1 MSGFTPMI
9 EQYRSIKKEYA
20 VCILFFRLG
29 DFYEMFFEDAEIAS
43 RALEIVLT
51 GRDGGREEKIP
62 MCGVPYHAA
71 NNYIGKLLEKGYRVA
86 ICDQVEDP
94 KQAKG
99 IVKREVTR
107 VVTPGTALEEAWL
120 KDDNNYLVAVVI
132 GDSQAALAYVDIST
146 AEFGTCQ
153 FTGTD
158 YTGQLRDE
166 LTRLKPSECLVS
178 QWSGDSLLL
187 TGDELKNML
196 ITELAPEFFTKE
208 QAREQLERHFG
219 RSIIAASGLNDMPEA
234 LQAAGAILGF
244 IEKTQKTSMNHLKY
258 IRTYEVNDYMN
269 IDRASRRNL
278 ELTASMRDGQTAGSL
293 LGVIDRTRTGMGRRQ
308 LRSWLDRPLLD
319 CRRINERLDAVEELL
334 KKRLMRENLQDLL
347 ASIRDLERIAA
358 RVGAGIVN
366 PRETLAL
373 KACLES
379 VPALRNVGTGVESP
393 LLMALFNLDQ
403 MPDLLAILDQ
413 SIDDNA
419 PISTKDG
426 GIIKEGYDEMVDELR
441 KIAFAGDKWLID
453 YEAQE
458 KERTGIKS
466 LKVGYNKVFGYYIEI
481 TKSNLQQAPQEYVRK
496 QTLVNAERFITEEL
510 KKFEN
515 EVLGAKEKLYSLEQ
529 SIFDEIR
536 RKLQGYIEPIQT
548 LGMQIAQLDV
558 VACLA
563 ETAFL
568 KDYHRPEVMPSGP
581 ISIKGGRHPVV
592 ESALGELRFVPNDTH
607 LDPEGERLG
616 IITGPNMGGKSTY
629 LRQVALI
636 AVLAQMG
643 SFVPADEARIGLVD
657 RLFTRVGAS
666 DDLAAGQSTFM
677 VEMSETANI
686 IRNLSPRS
694 LVLLDEIG
702 RGTSTFDGM
711 SIARAIAEYL
721 SNVDKAR
728 ILFATHYHEL
738 TDLAD
743 KFRAAFNLCVSVK
756 ESGEEVVFLKK
767 VMPGRA
773 DKSYGIHVAR
783 LAGLPNVITDRA
795 EQILNHLE
803 ETREQDQHNRE
814 IMQQSLFEETNH
826 PIIEALGD
834 IDINNMTPVEALTL
848 LQEWK
853 KSISQPKGGLRLVRG

>member
-20 VCILFFRLG
+20 DCILFFRLG
-29 DFYEMFFEDAEIAS
+29 DFYEMFFEDAEVAS
-43 RALEIVLT
+43 RALDIVLT
-51 GRDGGREEKIP
+51 GRDGGKTEKIP

-94 KQAKG
+94 RLAKG

-132 GDSQAALAYVDIST
+132 GEAQAALACVDIST
-146 AEFGTCQ
+146 AEFSTCQ
-153 FTGTD
+153 FAGAD
-158 YTGQLRDE
+158 FVAQLCDE
-166 LTRLKPSECLVS
+166 LTRIKPAECLVS

-187 TGDELKNML
+187 TGEELKNML
-196 ITELAPEFFTKE
+196 VTELPPEVFSKE
-208 QAREQLERHFG
+208 QAREKLERHFG
-219 RSIIAASGLNDMPEA
+219 RDAIAASGLKDMTEA

-244 IEKTQKTSMNHLKY
+244 IEKTHKTSMNHLKY

-278 ELTASMRDGQTAGSL
+278 ELTTSMRDGQTAGSL

-308 LRSWLDRPLLD
+308 LRSWLERPLLD
-319 CRRINERLDAVEELL
+319 CRRINERMDAVEELL
-334 KKRLMRENLQDLL
+334 SKRLLRENLQDML
-347 ASIRDLERIAA
+347 ATIRDLERIAA

-379 VPALRNVGTGVESP
+379 IPTIRNIGADSESP

-403 MPDLLAILDQ
+403 LPDLLEILDQ
-413 SIDDNA
+413 AIDENA

-426 GIIKEGYDEMVDELR
+426 GIIKEGYDETVDELR
-441 KIAFAGDKWLID
+441 TIAFAGDKWLLD

-458 KERTGIKS
+458 KERSGIKS

-481 TKSNLQQAPQEYVRK
+481 TKSNLQQAPPEYVRK
-496 QTLVNAERFITEEL
+496 QTLVNAERYITDEL

-515 EVLGAKEKLYSLEQ
+515 EVLGAKDKLYSLEQ
-529 SIFDEIR
+529 SLFDEVR
-536 RKLQGYIEPIQT
+536 KKLQGFIEQIQT
-548 LGMQIAQLDV
+548 LAMQIAQLDV

-568 KDYHRPEVMPSGP
+568 NDYHRPEVLPAGP
-581 ISIKGGRHPVV
+581 INIKGGRHSVV
-592 ESALGELRFVPNDTH
+592 ENALGEMRFVPNDTH

-721 SNVDKAR
+721 ANIDRVR

-738 TDLAD
+738 TDMAE
-743 KFRAAFNLCVSVK
+743 KYQAVFNLCVSVK
-756 ESGEEVVFLKK
+756 ESGDEVVFLKK
-767 VMPGRA
+767 VLPGRA

-795 EQILNHLE
+795 EQILDHLE
-803 ETREQDQHNRE
+803 DTREQDQHNRE
-814 IMQQSLFEETNH
+814 ILQQSLFEEANH
-826 PIIEALGD
+826 PIIEALGE

-853 KSISQPKGGLRLVRG
+853 KAVSQPKSGLRLVRG